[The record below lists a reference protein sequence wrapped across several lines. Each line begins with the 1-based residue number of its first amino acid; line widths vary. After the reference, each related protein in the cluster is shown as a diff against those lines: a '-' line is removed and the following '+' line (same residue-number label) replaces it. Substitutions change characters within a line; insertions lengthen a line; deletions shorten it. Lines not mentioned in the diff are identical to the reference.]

1 MHKENNTNNTTKLYT
16 ETWKPS
22 ISILQYSEWSILW
35 SVGVNIDTFK
45 FHMIT

>member
-22 ISILQYSEWSILW
+22 ISILHYSNCTRRSLLCLEALC
-35 SVGVNIDTFK
+35 
-45 FHMIT
+45 